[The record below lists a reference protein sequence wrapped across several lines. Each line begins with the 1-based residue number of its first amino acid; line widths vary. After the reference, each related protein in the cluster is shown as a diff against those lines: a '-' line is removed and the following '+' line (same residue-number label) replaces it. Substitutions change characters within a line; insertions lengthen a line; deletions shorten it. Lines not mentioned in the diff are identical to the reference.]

1 MRIALD
7 YDGTYTQDPIL
18 WMNFIASSIDRGH
31 EVVCVTM
38 RHQKTEAVNG
48 MPCEVI
54 YTDRKAKMFHMAQ
67 IGRPVD
73 VWIDDNPQWLVR
85 DQMR

>member
-7 YDGTYTQDPIL
+7 HDGTYTQDPIL
-18 WMNFIASSIDRGH
+18 WANFISDAIGRGH

-38 RHQKTEAVNG
+38 RNESEPVQG
-48 MPCEVI
+48 MPCEII

-67 IGRPVD
+67 LGRPVD

-85 DQMR
+85 DVR

>member
-7 YDGTYTQDPIL
+7 YDGTYTRDPIL
-18 WMNFIASSIDRGH
+18 WADFISSAIGGGH

-38 RHQKTEAVNG
+38 RHESEPVTG
-48 MPCEVI
+48 MPCEII
-54 YTDRKAKMFHMAQ
+54 YTDRKAKMFHMAK

-85 DQMR
+85 DPQ